1 MTPERDY
8 RSEKMDSLEGRGL
21 ARSRWDAFMD
31 NELEDVVTSL
41 DLTDLRKADTPLDE
55 LDTDVR
61 DEIAGWAKERSEL
74 IGFWV
79 AWHLAGGFRQL
90 EQGGWHRATIFRK
103 VARFRTVFG
112 EHPDE
117 ATFPWLRLDYRKAW
131 VAEVSRHLTQP
142 RYTD

>member
-1 MTPERDY
+1 
-8 RSEKMDSLEGRGL
+8 MDSLEGLGTARG
-21 ARSRWDAFMD
+21 RWDSFMA
-31 NELEDVVTSL
+31 NELADVVASL
-41 DLTDLRKADTPLDE
+41 DLSGLRPADTPLED

-103 VARFRTVFG
+103 VARFRTIFG
-112 EHPDE
+112 KHPDE

-131 VAEVSRHLTQP
+131 AAEVSRRITQP
-142 RYTD
+142 PSDD